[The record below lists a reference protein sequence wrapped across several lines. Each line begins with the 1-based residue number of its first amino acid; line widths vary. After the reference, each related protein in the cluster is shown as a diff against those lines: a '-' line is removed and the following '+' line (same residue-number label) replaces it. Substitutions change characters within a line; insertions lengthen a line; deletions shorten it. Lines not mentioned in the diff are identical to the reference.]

1 MKLIKKIFKWFIE
14 LFYKEYILAVSFNNT
29 WGDSDDRQYRVRKFY
44 KISDKHIKFLDH
56 ERNVVE
62 IRGATGLNVRI
73 EEIH

>member
-14 LFYKEYILAVSFNNT
+14 LFYKEYNLAVSFNNT

-44 KISDKHIKFLDH
+44 KISDKYIKFKDID
-56 ERNVVE
+56 RNIVE
-62 IRGATGLNVRI
+62 IRGAEGLNIRI